1 MYQFFSKIEDKVVNG
16 SSYLVTMTVR
26 EYISLA
32 RTVIKKNEFQRKRV
46 RSSKTTYSLLRKDLK
61 TGCAIPP
68 IVLAYRNKTLL
79 NIVNGESTCELK
91 EEDFIILDGL
101 QRSFTLID
109 LCDELQGNDLND
121 FLERTV
127 RCEVYDGVNRAGIL
141 YRMLTLNTGQ
151 TTMSL
156 RHQIEMMYL
165 DYLDVEIEGVRLIRE
180 VNGTPAKKIGEYN
193 FKEMVEAF
201 NSYIERNELPMDRGD
216 VLDNIA
222 GLENLSIER
231 NDVDLFGEFM
241 KALHSFI
248 LRMNQLDIAL
258 DEVEDGEEEIDAV
271 WAHDGVRIFKRP
283 QAMSGFGAALGLLR
297 QEGEFNSFS
306 DICELSKRIEVGS
319 EKQQFAFAF
328 NEAIADIN
336 KEARKI
342 GNAQRLFFRVYF
354 KMLFM
359 RESGG
364 YLNLNKCI
372 PLALNGARRLGI

>member
-1 MYQFFSKIEDKVVNG
+1 MYKFLSKIEDKVVNG
-16 SSYLVTMTVR
+16 SSYLVTMTIR

-32 RTVIKKNEFQRKRV
+32 RAVIKKNEFQRKRV

-68 IVLAYRNKTLL
+68 IVLAYRNKTPL
-79 NIVNGESTCELK
+79 NIKNGASTCELK

-109 LCDELQGNDLND
+109 LCDELQGSDLEE
-121 FLERTV
+121 FLERIV
-127 RCEVYDGVNRAGIL
+127 RCEIYDGVNRAGIL

-165 DYLDVEIEGVRLIRE
+165 DYLDVEIEGVRLLRE
-180 VNGTPAKKIGEYN
+180 VDSTSAKKIGDYN

-222 GLENLSIER
+222 GLENLSMER

-241 KALHSFI
+241 KALHAFI
-248 LRMNQLDIAL
+248 LHIDQLEIMLQDIEE
-258 DEVEDGEEEIDAV
+258 DEDEFESG
-271 WAHDGVRIFKRP
+271 WAQDGVRIFKRP
-283 QAMSGFGAALGLLR
+283 QAMSGFGAALGLLK
-297 QEGEFNSFS
+297 QEDELSSFA
-306 DICELSKRIEVGS
+306 DICELSKKIEVGA
-319 EKQQFAFAF
+319 EKQQFVFAF

-336 KEARKI
+336 KDARKI

-359 RESGG
+359 RDSGG